1 MIIFKHLPP
10 LREPR
15 LYMATER
22 TYLSILKMSF
32 QVSTIGLILNKIAL
46 LDLAFLGSINE
57 FLIQISAIMVTLS
70 VASNVYAFL
79 KLFSD
84 LKYFGGGEE
93 VSGKEI
99 TDPRI
104 YMAAERTFLAWVRT
118 SIALMI
124 FGFVVDKFEIF
135 LSELQRRMNFR
146 FPPDILSLKW
156 IGITIMVLSLL
167 ALSLGTL
174 NFYKTVKDVDR
185 GFYRTHTGLYVM
197 VGIIIF
203 AINFILL
210 FDVLKI
216 I

>member
-22 TYLSILKMSF
+22 TYLSMLKLSF
-32 QVSTIGLILNKIAL
+32 QAGAVGVILNKAAL
-46 LDLAFLGSINE
+46 LDAILLGHANKGLMKFSIAVSL
-57 FLIQISAIMVTLS
+57 FS
-70 VASNVYAFL
+70 VLLNLYAFL

-84 LKYFGGGEE
+84 LKYLRGGEKVGKKE
-93 VSGKEI
+93 VV
-99 TDPRI
+99 DPRI

-135 LSELQRRMNFR
+135 LTELQKKLHFK
-146 FPPDILSLKW
+146 FSSDISSLKW
-156 IGITIMVLSLL
+156 IGITIMVMSLI

-174 NFYKTVKDVDR
+174 NFYKTVKDVD
-185 GFYRTHTGLYVM
+185 GGYYRTHTGLYIL

-210 FDVLKI
+210 FDVLKLI
-216 I
+216 

>member
-32 QVSTIGLILNKIAL
+32 QASTIGLILNKVAL
-46 LDLAFLGSINE
+46 LDLAFFGSINKY
-57 FLIQISAIMVTLS
+57 LIHISIIIVTLS
-70 VASNVYAFL
+70 VVSNVYAFL

-84 LKYFGGGEE
+84 LKYFSG
-93 VSGKEI
+93 GKEVPEKEVI
-99 TDPRI
+99 DPRI

-135 LSELQRRMNFR
+135 LSELQRKINFH
-146 FPPDILSLKW
+146 FSHDISSLKW
-156 IGITIMVLSLL
+156 IGITIMVMSLL

-185 GFYRTHTGLYVM
+185 GLYRTHTGLYVM

-203 AINFILL
+203 TINFILL